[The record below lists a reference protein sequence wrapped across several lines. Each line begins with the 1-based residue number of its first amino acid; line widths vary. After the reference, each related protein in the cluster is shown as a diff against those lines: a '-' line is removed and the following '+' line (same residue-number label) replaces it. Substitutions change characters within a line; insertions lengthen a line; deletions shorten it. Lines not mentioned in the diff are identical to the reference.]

1 MHETRTMDAT
11 RSTHGTRATRSTDG
25 TRPSRAVRSRV
36 ATVARA
42 LACFASV
49 GITAA
54 TVVASPLAAQQRPVQ
69 PDAIATPS
77 GPWLIK
83 TREHVDLWLHGFALL
98 SPEDTNA
105 VPLFRA
111 GYADSMIVLRNRAGA
126 FTALDS
132 ARTELQAGLRRMPQL
147 VTAQFFALH
156 FGIWDE
162 LRQVLTITTEA
173 KGNPQRARDRSTQG
187 AIMLG
192 ANYFATPE
200 ALAWASRYVT
210 ALQDESQRVH
220 RQAWLVGQR
229 ERGPVLARVDSLWR
243 ARWFP
248 AVRPFLRGTQQRFG
262 EILLSPVLEGEGRT
276 IVLDP
281 NKGPT
286 IVVGYPDTPAAA
298 TDVLYALAHEATA
311 SLAARAITENIT
323 PRQASQGLGDRL
335 QSPAAIRGGLL
346 LLQKALPA
354 EAEGYARFYL
364 RLMRKPVPPTGG
376 AVAAL
381 IAATPLPPE
390 IVEQMTSILSTYY
403 EGI

>member
-1 MHETRTMDAT
+1 MRTTVGRGRGLARTAT
-11 RSTHGTRATRSTDG
+11 LA
-25 TRPSRAVRSRV
+25 ACV
-36 ATVARA
+36 ATLV
-42 LACFASV
+42 V
-49 GITAA
+49 TA
-54 TVVASPLAAQQRPVQ
+54 PLAAQQRPAPPGEAV
-69 PDAIATPS
+69 ATPS
-77 GPWLIK
+77 GPWPIK
-83 TREHVDLWLHGFALL
+83 TREHIDLWLHGFALL
-98 SPEDTNA
+98 SPEDTAA

-111 GYADSMIVLRNRAGA
+111 GYADSLIVLRNRAGA

-132 ARTELQAGLRRMPQL
+132 ARTELQAGLKKMPQL
-147 VTAQFFALH
+147 VNAQFFALH
-156 FGIWDE
+156 FGLWDE

-173 KGNPQRARDRSTQG
+173 KGNPQRARDRGTQG
-187 AIMLG
+187 AIALG

-200 ALAWASRYVT
+200 ALAWAGRYAT

-220 RQAWLVGQR
+220 RQAWLAGQR

-262 EILLSPVLEGEGRT
+262 EIVLSPVVEGEGRT

-286 IVVGYPDTPAAA
+286 IVVGFPDTPAKA

-311 SLAARAITENIT
+311 TLAARAILENIT

-335 QSPAAIRGGLL
+335 QSPAAIRGGLI

-364 RLMRKPVPPTGG
+364 RLLRKPVPPAGG

-381 IAATPLPPE
+381 IAATPLPAE
-390 IVEQMTSILSTYY
+390 IVEQMTTILSTYY